1 MEKKVLIVTDSR
13 EPNVTKVLSFLE
25 SLSQS
30 VIRFNTDELLE
41 GFKFNFSIFNGR
53 SEWWIEKGWRINSD
67 EIKSVWYRR
76 PPSPK
81 VPAGVDSLYHD
92 FVENEAN
99 KFLWSLWTSFDLRH
113 VFWMNH
119 PMSLKLLEFNKPY
132 QLQMAGRVG
141 LKTPETII
149 TTDPEVALN
158 FSDRWN
164 NEIVV
169 KIFSGSVLRDA
180 EGNLLSIF
188 TNRVSREQIKEYFD
202 GISCVPVMLQNYI
215 PKQIELR
222 ITVVG
227 NSVFACAIHS
237 QDSLR
242 TKDDWRHYDFENVK
256 HEIYQLPFDIQE
268 KILKLMRAFNIS
280 FGAIDMILTPTGEY
294 VFLEV
299 NPSGQWGWIERLT
312 KMPISKSI
320 ADLLATPPLK

>member
-1 MEKKVLIVTDSR
+1 MEKKVLIATDSK
-13 EPNVTKVLSFLE
+13 EPNVAKVLSFLE
-25 SLSQS
+25 SLSQP
-30 VIRFNTDELLE
+30 VIRLNTDELLE
-41 GFKFNFSIFNGR
+41 GFKFNFSIFDGR
-53 SEWWIEKGWRINSD
+53 SQWWIEKGWRINSE
-67 EIKSVWYRR
+67 EIKSIWYRR

-81 VPAGVDSLYHD
+81 VPAGVDSLYRD
-92 FVENEAN
+92 FVENEAK
-99 KFLWSLWTSFDLRH
+99 KFLWSLWTSFDSCN
-113 VFWMNH
+113 VFWMNN
-119 PMSLKLLEFNKPY
+119 PLSLKLLEFNKPY

-158 FSDRWN
+158 FSDRWDN
-164 NEIVV
+164 DIVV
-169 KIFSGSVLRDA
+169 KIFSGSVLRDV

-188 TNRVSREQIKEYFD
+188 TNRVSREQIKQYFD

-227 NSVFACAIHS
+227 SSIFTCAIHS
-237 QDSLR
+237 QDSSR

-256 HEIYQLPFDIQE
+256 HEAHQLPADIQR
-268 KILKLMRAFNIS
+268 KILRLMKTFNIS
-280 FGAIDMILTPTGEY
+280 FGAIDMILTPAGEY

-312 KMPISKSI
+312 NMSISKSI
-320 ADLLATPPLK
+320 ADLLVSPQLK